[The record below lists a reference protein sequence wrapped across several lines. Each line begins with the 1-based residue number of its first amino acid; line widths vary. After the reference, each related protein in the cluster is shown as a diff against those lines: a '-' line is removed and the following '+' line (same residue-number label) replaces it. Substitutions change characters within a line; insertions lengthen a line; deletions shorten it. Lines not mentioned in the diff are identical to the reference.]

1 MIAKI
6 ILTDEVSCR
15 IENLNLTTR
24 KRLFEKYN
32 LMVPYA
38 RHTPQFKL
46 GRWDGKVNFFSI
58 GGGTYNKLLEEIVP
72 VLLDEGYEIDIED
85 NRSQIEE
92 FAFEEIKEDT
102 FSNITWPAGHPK
114 EHQPVML
121 FDHQVNAINEY
132 TKNLQSIQCLSTAS
146 GKTIITAI
154 LSKLV
159 EPYGRTIVIVPNKD
173 LVKQTLKDYEN
184 FGLDVG
190 VYYGDQK
197 DFGKTHTICTWQSL
211 ESIER
216 QRRDKKREDGL
227 VEFLEGVVAVIVDEA
242 HEASAPVLKKMLTGP
257 MANIPIRWAMTG
269 TIPKDAVAQL
279 TLKVTI
285 GDVVNY
291 VKASDLQEKGIL
303 ASCNVNILQTVDNIT
318 YNDYQSEFKYLTT
331 NDKRLDWIAETIRN
345 AAKTGNTL
353 VLVDRIKTGEELCK
367 RLPEAVFIQGKI
379 KQEVRQETYD
389 QINDSDNKIIISIYK
404 LAAVGLNLPRLF
416 NLVLIEPGK
425 SFVRVIQSIGRGIRK
440 AKDKDHVEI
449 YDVTSD
455 SKYSKKH
462 LTERKRYYRESNY
475 PFKITKVNY

>member
-1 MIAKI
+1 
-6 ILTDEVSCR
+6 
-15 IENLNLTTR
+15 
-24 KRLFEKYN
+24 
-32 LMVPYA
+32 MVPYA

-72 VLLDEGYEIDIED
+72 VLIDEGYEIDIQD
-85 NRSQIEE
+85 DRHVFEE
-92 FAFEEIKEDT
+92 FKFPEIKEDS
-102 FSNITWPAGHPK
+102 FAHIKWPEGHQK
-114 EHQPVML
+114 ENEPIML
-121 FDHQVNAINEY
+121 FDHQVNAINQY
-132 TKNLQSIQCLSTAS
+132 TQNTQSIQCLSTAS
-146 GKTIITAI
+146 GKTIITSI

-173 LVKQTLKDYEN
+173 LVKQTLKDYIN

-197 DFGKTHTICTWQSL
+197 DLGKTHTICTWQSL

-216 QRRDKKREDGL
+216 QRRDGKRESGL
-227 VEFLEGVVAVIVDEA
+227 VEFIEGVVAVIVDEA
-242 HEASAPVLKKMLTGP
+242 HEASAPVLKRMLTGP

-269 TIPKDAVAQL
+269 TIPKDESAQL

-285 GDVVNY
+285 GDVVNF

-303 ASCNVNILQTVDNIT
+303 SSCNVNILQTSDNLS

-331 NDKRLDWIAETIRN
+331 NEKRLDWMADVIRD
-345 AAKTGNTL
+345 AAKSGNTL

-379 KQEVRQETYD
+379 KQEIRQQTYD
-389 QINDSDNKIIISIYK
+389 EINDSDNKIIISIYK

-449 YDVTSD
+449 YDITSN

-462 LTERKRYYRESNY
+462 LTERKRYYKESNY
-475 PFKITKVNY
+475 PFNISKVNY